1 MFMGDLANGR
11 RARSIPSHARRRL
24 RLAASL
30 QVQCLLVLAFSQPIF
45 AQKISVDYDKKVN
58 FSRFKTYAWA
68 TGTPVPNPPLDLY
81 IIGAIDLNLQRK
93 GFSRVGTE
101 DADLVITYHA
111 ASSTELNISG
121 IGNPTLSTT
130 KGYNSIDTT
139 VWSIPPT
146 VGSVARQV
154 RKGSLAVEMFD
165 RQKKELVWAAQ
176 AKGTIKETRKERLDQ
191 LDKALTGMIDQYPPK
206 GK

>member
-1 MFMGDLANGR
+1 MHRRWWRSTPYRGR
-11 RARSIPSHARRRL
+11 SRL
-24 RLAASL
+24 RLATSL
-30 QVQCLLVLAFSQPIF
+30 QVRCILVLFFSLPVS

-81 IIGAIDLNLQRK
+81 IMGAIDLNLQRK
-93 GFSRVGTE
+93 GLSRVGTE

-111 ASSTELNISG
+111 ASSTELNVSG
-121 IGNPTLSTT
+121 IGNPALSTT
-130 KGYNSIDTT
+130 KGYNSIDAT
-139 VWSIPPT
+139 VWSIPST
-146 VGSVARQV
+146 MGSVARQV
-154 RKGSLAVEMFD
+154 RKGSLAVEIFD

-176 AKGTIKETRKERLDQ
+176 AKGTVKETRRERLDQ
-191 LDKALTGMIDQYPPK
+191 LDKALTRMIDPYPPK

>member
-1 MFMGDLANGR
+1 MQR
-11 RARSIPSHARRRL
+11 RCRSTLSRDGRRL
-24 RLAASL
+24 RLATSL
-30 QVQCLLVLAFSQPIF
+30 QVSCLLALAFSLPVS
-45 AQKISVDYDKKVN
+45 AQKITVDYDKKVN
-58 FSRFKTYAWA
+58 FSRFKTYTWA
-68 TGTPVPNPPLDLY
+68 IGTPVPNPPLDLY
-81 IIGAIDLNLQRK
+81 IVGAIDLNLQRK
-93 GFSRVGTE
+93 GLSKVGTE

-121 IGNPTLSTT
+121 IGNPMLSTT

-139 VWSIPPT
+139 VWSIPST

-176 AKGTIKETRKERLDQ
+176 AKGTVKETRKERLDQ
-191 LDKALTGMIDQYPPK
+191 LDKALTKMIDQYPPK
-206 GK
+206 GE